1 MAEMTDTAIN
11 QIRGKLVEYLA
22 SHGRIVSGRSTFKC
36 ITGTHEDR
44 NPSCGVLPANKQVWK
59 CFQCGKSGSIFHAA
73 FYLEGLPLTGSGFI
87 DKTVPTLAERFGIH
101 FDRSEIIR
109 NQEDVEISAVLEDA
123 ANVLMEH
130 GTFEHAKSRG
140 WNEETCRQLGIA
152 TIDFESMRTCL
163 LDLGHGADSI
173 RKADINSLLF
183 KEDGLTFTIRDIYGK
198 TIGFSTRNMFPSE
211 GEPKYVNTSSKV
223 KIFTKRGNLYG
234 LHLIYGKKKEV
245 YLVEGQACVVTMW
258 QFGYKNAVA
267 CGSAC
272 ISQEQV
278 DLLVRAGVTTCILAL
293 DADQAGEAGIS
304 RALDNVFGYREDIRA
319 KVLDMSQVAK
329 SDYVVKFGPERKPGH
344 CDVDELLRI
353 DAELL
358 RKIQPKDSFEWRLS
372 KVGTDEDPI
381 KICQDMIP
389 VILSEP
395 SNIRRDAMSSILAE
409 RTGIRKEAIDRDIDI
424 AVRKEDIEVKSQIE
438 SLGVRLARRLQKASP
453 GSIIDILEEGSTE
466 ARSIVSSNREDKFS
480 SNETVLFVEEVMKSF
495 EEVKQGLRGLDCGF
509 ETINKATR
517 GIPPSGKLIGVPAQP
532 NVGKTALV
540 TAIGWNTLNL
550 NSDSDHIV
558 LHYTIDDSR
567 ETLMSRIIAMDSNVD
582 IDLVTQPSMA
592 SSSEKEKIGQS
603 WEKLMDLIRSGRY
616 DIRDASQGTS
626 LNYLEEWL
634 KHTHEGNKDKDII
647 VIFDN
652 FHKLEG
658 DSSDL
663 RVKFLSA
670 SQRLQR
676 MKNNPRLGRPTII
689 ATMEMVKT
697 RDRQAGVF
705 DIAETN
711 QILYDSD
718 MIIVLHS
725 EFIGAGE
732 EATNFWINPEDRSV
746 QPMVKGIV
754 EKNKISSFKGVF
766 WLEFLSTR
774 SRMKEVRNYISPID
788 REYV

>member
-1 MAEMTDTAIN
+1 MAETTETTIN
-11 QIRGKLVEYLA
+11 QIRGKLVEYLE
-22 SHGRIVSGRSTFKC
+22 SHRRIVNGRSMFRC
-36 ITGTHEDR
+36 ITGTHEDK
-44 NPSCGVLPANKQVWK
+44 NPSCGILPANKQVWK

-73 FYLEGLPLTGSGFI
+73 FYLEGLPLTGPGFI
-87 DKTVPTLAERFGIH
+87 EKTVPALAERFGIR
-101 FDRSEIIR
+101 FDKSEVVGNR
-109 NQEDVEISAVLEDA
+109 EDVEVSSVLEDA
-123 ANVLMEH
+123 ANILMEH

-140 WNEETCRQLGIA
+140 WTEETCRQLGVA
-152 TIDFESMRTCL
+152 TIDFEKMRSGL
-163 LDLGHGADSI
+163 IELGHGIDAI

-183 KEDGLTFTIRDIYGK
+183 KEDGLTFTIRDVYGK
-198 TIGFSTRNMFPSE
+198 TIGFSTRNMFPSD

-223 KIFTKRGNLYG
+223 KLFTKRGNLYG
-234 LHLIYGKKKEV
+234 LHFIYGRRKEV

-272 ISQEQV
+272 ISQEQA
-278 DLLVRAGVTTCILAL
+278 DLLVKAGVTTCILAL
-293 DADQAGEAGIS
+293 DADQAGEAGTS
-304 RALDNVFGYREDIRA
+304 RALDEVFGYREDIRA

-329 SDYVVKFGPERKPGH
+329 SDLAVKFGPARKPGH
-344 CDVDELLRI
+344 CDLDELLRI
-353 DAELL
+353 DGDLL
-358 RKIQPKDSFEWRLS
+358 KRIQPKDPFDWRLS
-372 KVGTDEDPI
+372 RIGTDEDPV

-409 RTGIRKEAIDRDIDI
+409 KTGIRKEAIDRDIDI

-438 SLGVRLARRLQKASP
+438 SLGIRLARRLQKASP
-453 GSIIDILEEGSTE
+453 GSIVDILEEGSAE
-466 ARSIVSSNREDKFS
+466 ARSIVSSTRENKFS
-480 SNETVLFVEEVMKSF
+480 NNETVLFVEEVIKSF
-495 EEVKQGLRGLDCGF
+495 DEVKPGLRGLDCGF
-509 ETINKATR
+509 DTINKATR

-532 NVGKTALV
+532 NVGKTAFV

-550 NSDSDHIV
+550 NSESDHIV

-567 ETLMSRIIAMDSNVD
+567 ETLMSRIVAMDADVD
-582 IDLVTQPSMA
+582 IDTVTQPSIA
-592 SSSEKEKIGQS
+592 SSPEREKIRQS
-603 WEKLMDLIRSGRY
+603 WEKLTDLIRSGRY

-634 KHTHEGNKDKDII
+634 KHTHEENKDKDII

-658 DSSDL
+658 DSSDI
-663 RVKFLSA
+663 RIKFLSA

-676 MKNNPRLGRPTII
+676 IKNNPRLGRPTII

-732 EATNFWINPEDRSV
+732 EAMNFWINQEDRSV

-766 WLEFLSTR
+766 WLEFLATR
-774 SRMKEVRNYISPID
+774 SRMKEVKNYIPPID
-788 REYV
+788 REYA